1 MTKIGNSVKIERFVS
16 RTGKNQYLLTSGDE
30 AAAIDVSDAHEE
42 IGSILENMGTGLK
55 YLLIT
60 HAHES
65 HLQALPDLKS
75 KYGGTF
81 CLHEYEYELFK
92 ESGAALEPDRFVKD
106 EQILRLGDVEIEIIL
121 TAGHTKGSVSYYVR
135 QARALFSGSSFLKKG
150 YGKIWGPKS
159 MSLMLFSLKR
169 LSYNI
174 PAETTIY
181 TGSGDLTTMGNEG
194 WVQCL
199 RSV

>member
-1 MTKIGNSVKIERFVS
+1 MAKNDGNARIQRFVS
-16 RTGKNQYLLTSGDE
+16 KTDKNQYLLTSGGE
-30 AAAIDVSDAHEE
+30 AAAIDVSDAAEK
-42 IGSILENMGTGLK
+42 IGSILEDSGTELK

-60 HAHES
+60 HAHET
-65 HLQALPDLKS
+65 HLTALPDMKTR
-75 KYGGTF
+75 YGGTF
-81 CLHEYEYELFK
+81 CLHEYEYELLK
-92 ESGAALEPDRFVKD
+92 ESGPVLEPDLFVKD
-106 EQILRLGDVEIEIIL
+106 GQKLRLGDVDIKVIL
-121 TAGHTKGSVSYYVR
+121 TAGHTKGSVSYYVK
-135 QARALFSGSSFLKKG
+135 QAGALFSGSSFLKRG

-169 LSYNI
+169 LSYTI
-174 PAETTIY
+174 PAKTTIY